1 MLEVEYSIMVH
12 YPSLVSKDC
21 ITIALLFYNK
31 TAKESKLVT
40 IKNWNRVRSFND
52 DLDIDLIKLQ
62 LEGIDEEIHTICKA
76 PDFNLNKYIKFYQN
90 ALKFLDVTKVY
101 VDNFDMFISECS
113 RQYLILDYK
122 QSERPSKNEQ
132 LEFIRSYLKNESID
146 SRKKVI
152 SGYFDEGVTFD
163 FIIGE
168 YAFKLFRFK
177 GRNENNLLSTVKHWS
192 YNAIKL
198 RNKYKII
205 FIIDLDTTESQY
217 PTLIRI
223 LKEDCHKLITFNE
236 VLSFI
241 NSIEKENVVI

>member
-76 PDFNLNKYIKFYQN
+76 HDFNLNKYIKFYQN

-101 VDNFDMFISECS
+101 VDNFDSFISECS

-122 QSERPSKNEQ
+122 KSERPSKNEQ
-132 LEFIRSYLKNESID
+132 LEFIRSYLTNESID

-168 YAFKLFRFK
+168 YAFKLFRFQ
-177 GRNENNLLSTVKHWS
+177 GRNENNLLSTVKNWS

-205 FIIDLDTTESQY
+205 FITDLDTTESKY

-236 VLSFI
+236 VLGFI